1 MTKDFLEKRIT
12 ELSKLGGYEKPPKI
26 SGSLKLDSNENF
38 VISRLFQQDL
48 IDAAKKKCDVRA
60 VSYTHLTLPTKA

>member
-38 VISRLFQQDL
+38 VISRLF
-48 IDAAKKKCDVRA
+48 
-60 VSYTHLTLPTKA
+60 

>member
-38 VISRLFQQDL
+38 VISRYFSKILLMQQKRSVML
-48 IDAAKKKCDVRA
+48 GSI
-60 VSYTHLTLPTKA
+60 H